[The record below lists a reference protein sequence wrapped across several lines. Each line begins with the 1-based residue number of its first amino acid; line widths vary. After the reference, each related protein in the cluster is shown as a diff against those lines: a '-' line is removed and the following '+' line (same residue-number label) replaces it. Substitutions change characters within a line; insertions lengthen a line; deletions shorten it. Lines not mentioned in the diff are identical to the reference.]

1 MRARALLLVVA
12 LATAPALAHAE
23 PSSSAMEEGR
33 ASFQKGVILFR
44 AGDYR
49 GALAEFEHANAVA
62 PSFRIRF
69 NIGQTCAELGDH
81 VCATKAF
88 EAFLAEG
95 GKQVPPAQRVTA
107 ERELKRLH
115 ALVGTVKIAV
125 DTAGAEVAIDD
136 VPVGTS
142 PIADA
147 VVVAPGKRKVSAK
160 NGSGGAA
167 SSVVDVTAGAATDV
181 SLVLTQPTTAAPPS
195 ADTSTPSRLP
205 FWIGVGVTG
214 AFTVATVTFGVLSL
228 GAKSDLNDAAGRYG
242 ASKDE
247 IESARSTLKT
257 RELVTDIFGGCAI
270 LAGAATAWLFFRT
283 QPAKPPTTTVG
294 FGPGA
299 VSVRHTF

>member
-1 MRARALLLVVA
+1 MKVRALLLLAA
-12 LATAPALAHAE
+12 LVTAPALAHAE
-23 PSSSAMEEGR
+23 PSSPAMEEGR
-33 ASFQKGVILFR
+33 ASFQKGVTLFR

-115 ALVGTVKIAV
+115 ALVGTLKIAV
-125 DTAGAEVAIDD
+125 DAAGAEVAIDD

-160 NGSGGAA
+160 NGSGGTA
-167 SSVVDVTAGAATDV
+167 SSVVDVTAGASTDV
-181 SLVLTQPTTAAPPS
+181 SLVLTQATAAPPPPV
-195 ADTSTPSRLP
+195 ADASTPSRLP

-228 GAKSDLNDAAGRYG
+228 GAKSDLNDAAARYG
-242 ASKDE
+242 ASKDD
-247 IESARSTLKT
+247 IDGARSTLKS

-283 QPAKPPTTTVG
+283 QPAKTTVG
-294 FGPGA
+294 IGLGA